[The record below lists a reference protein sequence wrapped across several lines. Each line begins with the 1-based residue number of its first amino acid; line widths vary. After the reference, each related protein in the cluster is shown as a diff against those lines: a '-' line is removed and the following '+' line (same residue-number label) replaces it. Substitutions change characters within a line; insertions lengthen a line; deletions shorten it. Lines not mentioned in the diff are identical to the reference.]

1 MRFAAAISR
10 YENTADA
17 ARDLCESVRL
27 QLRGDIDLLTVF
39 LSVQHRE
46 QAERL
51 GHILRRELTPR
62 VLIGCTG
69 ESIIGGERE
78 VEGEPAISVLA
89 GQLPNVD
96 LTPYHI
102 DIEEWE
108 DLLEGGGS
116 RKRLARRVGAAGKDR
131 ETTRAYIAF
140 ADPFTTPIAEWLAA
154 TDALTPDAPTVGGMA
169 SGVTGPG
176 ESALLLNNKVYD
188 QGLVGVRIGGPVR
201 LETVLSQGCRPIG
214 ATRLVTRVENNMIA
228 TLSGENALESTQ
240 AMLATLPSAD
250 SDLLE
255 NGLYLGVAINEYL
268 PEFSRGDFLIRSVLG
283 ADVDTGALAIGEEIR
298 AGQTVQFHVR
308 DAATA
313 DEDFRS
319 LLALAATDETAPAGA
334 LLFSCNGR
342 GVNLFDMPNHDARC
356 LLAALPETPVAGFFA
371 AGELGPVGGRSF
383 IHGFTASVL
392 LFRPD

>member
-1 MRFAAAISR
+1 MRFAAAMSR
-10 YENTADA
+10 HENTADA
-17 ARDLCESVRL
+17 ARDLSESLRL

-51 GHILRRELTPR
+51 SHILRRELSPR
-62 VLIGCTG
+62 VLIGCTA

-78 VEGEPAISVLA
+78 IEGEPAISVLA
-89 GQLPNVD
+89 GQLPGVD

-108 DLLEGGGS
+108 ELLEGQNRRG
-116 RKRLARRVGAAGKDR
+116 LARRVGATGKDR
-131 ETTRAYIAF
+131 ETTRAYLAF

-176 ESALLLNNKVYD
+176 EAVLLLNSKVYD
-188 QGLVGVRIGGPVR
+188 QGLVGTRIGGPVR
-201 LETVLSQGCRPIG
+201 LETVVSQGCRPIG
-214 ATRLVTRVENNMIA
+214 ATRLVTRAEGNMIA

-240 AMLATLPSAD
+240 AMLATLPSSD

-255 NGLYLGVAINEYL
+255 NGLYLGVAVNEYL
-268 PEFSRGDFLIRSVLG
+268 PEFTRGDFLIRSVLG
-283 ADVDTGALAIGEEIR
+283 ADADTGALAIGEDIR

-308 DAATA
+308 DAESA

-371 AGELGPVGGRSF
+371 AGELGPVGGKSF

-392 LFRPD
+392 LFRPN